1 MMENVVMD
9 VQASLL
15 VVVAAFGFSAG
26 LVKALMPLLQHYALA
41 RPNARSSHSV
51 PTPQGG
57 GLAVMMAT
65 VLIVVV
71 MLILTAKKYP
81 VDFAWPYQPLLL
93 LCGVGSLVAVGM
105 ADDILQLGVKLRL
118 VVQVLAAGLIVSALP
133 VNLIFVSW
141 LPASIIKLL
150 LGIGLIWFIN
160 LTNFMDGIDGITVA
174 EMVPVVIGVLLVLH
188 FGSDASVRLSVG
200 IEVPALALLGGLL
213 GFAPYNRHVAKVF
226 LGDVGSLPIGAL
238 VGWYLII
245 LAGRGHW
252 AAAIILPLYYLTDAT
267 LTLGRRW
274 WRGENL
280 AEAHRSHFYQLATQ
294 RGFSVPAV
302 TGRIWLLNG
311 ILVLLAIMTVR
322 QPSLIGN
329 LLALACAGM
338 ATGWL
343 LVQFERGRS

>member
-1 MMENVVMD
+1 MD
-9 VQASLL
+9 WLASLL
-15 VVVAAFGFSAG
+15 VVIAAFGFSAG
-26 LVKALMPLLQHYALA
+26 LVKALMPLMQHYALA
-41 RPNARSSHSV
+41 RPNARSSHAI

-57 GLAVMMAT
+57 GLAVMIAT
-65 VLIVVV
+65 VLVVVV
-71 MLILTAKKYP
+71 MLVLTAKRHP
-81 VDFAWPYQPLLL
+81 VDFTWPYQPVAL
-93 LCGVGSLVAVGM
+93 LCGVVSLVAVGM

-118 VVQVLAAGLIVSALP
+118 VVQVLAAAFIVLALP
-133 VNLIFVSW
+133 VDLIFVSW
-141 LPASIIKLL
+141 LPMTIIKIL
-150 LGIGLIWFIN
+150 LGIGLVWFIN

-174 EMVPVVIGVLLVLH
+174 EIVPILIGVLLILH
-188 FGSDASVRLSVG
+188 LDVYVVG
-200 IEVPALALLGGLL
+200 RQSALVEVPALALLGGLL

-302 TGRIWLLNG
+302 TGRIWLLNS
-311 ILVLLAIMTVR
+311 ILVLLAIVAVLR
-322 QPSLIGN
+322 PSLPNN
-329 LLALACAGM
+329 LLALACAVV

-343 LVQFERGRS
+343 LVQFERGQRS